1 MAIQKTLNNQ
11 LMIIQEFTD
20 EYQFWCQNVLA
31 KSFFLKEQAESTAS
45 PRKFVE
51 WLQDLSLKAIDIDER
66 YDTRR
71 RQLLEAHHGLLT
83 LSSTCEKDITKENFS
98 RFYNNFRAYII
109 ELQNFTQTIVLEEWG
124 FDVFAGLKN
133 NVVMKSGLQIELDRL
148 SREGYP
154 FCVGLARIDNF
165 AKFEKTAGQ
174 EKADEL
180 VKTVAELIQKTLR
193 TYDEAYRVSRN
204 HFIMCIKQ
212 SDISKGQ
219 RALERL
225 RELLEKSEA
234 LAALNDR
241 NNISM
246 SCCVASPIP
255 ADKIED
261 LIDNL
266 YVDLDTQIKEQG
278 TVLTYQ
284 ELSPLQ
290 RYILSDSE
298 KNA

>member
-20 EYQFWCQNVLA
+20 EYQFWCQNVLEN
-31 KSFFLKEQAESTAS
+31 SFFSKEQAGAS
-45 PRKFVE
+45 VPPHKFVE
-51 WLQDLSLKAIDIDER
+51 WLKGLSLEVIDIDGR
-66 YDTRR
+66 YDMRR
-71 RQLLEAHHGLLT
+71 KQLLETHYGLVT
-83 LSSTCEKDITKENFS
+83 LSNTCENDRTKESFS
-98 RFYNNFRAYII
+98 HFYNNFRSYII
-109 ELQNFTQTIVLEEWG
+109 ELQNFTQAIVLEEWG
-124 FDVFAGLKN
+124 FDVFSGLKN

-148 SREGYP
+148 SREGHP

-165 AKFEKTAGQ
+165 AKFEKAVGQ

-180 VKTVAELIQKTLR
+180 VKTVAGLIQKTLR

-225 RELLEKSEA
+225 RELLEKSNT
-234 LAALNDR
+234 LAALNDK
-241 NNISM
+241 NDISM
-246 SCCVASPIP
+246 SCCVASPTP
-255 ADKIED
+255 SDEIED

-298 KNA
+298 KNT